1 MKKSMGATGEF
12 GLFVKQDM
20 QASGSKTKMLTA
32 AKKIKKGHVAVWS
45 LTPEGKRV
53 GKRPL
58 YRTFDGVEK

>member
-20 QASGSKTKMLTA
+20 RDSGSKAKMLTA
-32 AKKIKKGHVAVWS
+32 AKKIKKGHVAVWQ
-45 LTPEGKRV
+45 LTPGGNRV
-53 GKRPL
+53 GKRPV